1 MTYTKNSDKFRYYI
15 LTNDAKC
22 FKINIDAKM
31 FNILLTPVPRCP
43 TTYSKKSK
51 SSFMFYKHSY
61 DFDR

>member
-15 LTNDAKC
+15 LTNDAKY

-31 FNILLTPVPRCP
+31 FNILLTPVPRCL
-43 TTYSKKSK
+43 TTYSKKFK